1 MAKEKETILLFLNAA
16 PSDER
21 REELEKEISYK
32 TGKNI
37 VILDARFKNEVISL

>member
-1 MAKEKETILLFLNAA
+1 MAKEKETLLLFLNVV
-16 PSDER
+16 PSDEK

-37 VILDARFKNEVISL
+37 VILDARFKDKIVSL